1 MSAPEIRRNTK
12 HPDSS
17 KLDPGFCLCG
27 YTASQ
32 YWRLKPPFQERV
44 RHFCFAVGSPAVCRF
59 CRMAASAAGIRGQR
73 RNAAT
78 KRKRNGA
85 SDRGRPAQ
93 QDEVCACADP
103 ARAGDAGSCLHES
116 DGTCSCRPPRS
127 RLILPNIQAESTHI
141 AARRNIASVLLCSFL
156 PSACRRQAKGEQSAD
171 CRPQPALPVG
181 SSAGRARRKRVL
193 PSPRPPP
200 TNIRALQFPHS
211 TVQ

>member
-44 RHFCFAVGSPAVCRF
+44 RHFCFAAGSPAGRRLC
-59 CRMAASAAGIRGQR
+59 CLAASDAGIRGQR

-78 KRKRNGA
+78 KQRCNGA

-103 ARAGDAGSCLHES
+103 ARAGDGGSCLHES
-116 DGTCSCRPPRS
+116 DGTCPCRQPRS
-127 RLILPNIQAESTHI
+127 RLTTPNKQAESTHI
-141 AARRNIASVLLCSFL
+141 AARRSI
-156 PSACRRQAKGEQSAD
+156 AD
-171 CRPQPALPVG
+171 CFFAAFFSEESAFPFPVSRKFTLHITALRTRI
-181 SSAGRARRKRVL
+181 A
-193 PSPRPPP
+193 
-200 TNIRALQFPHS
+200 
-211 TVQ
+211 